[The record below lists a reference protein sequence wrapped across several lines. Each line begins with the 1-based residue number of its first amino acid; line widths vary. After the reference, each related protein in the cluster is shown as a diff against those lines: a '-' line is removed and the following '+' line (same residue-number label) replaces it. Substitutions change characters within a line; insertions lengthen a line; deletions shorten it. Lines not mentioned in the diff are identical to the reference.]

1 MFCTHFTVTFANGA
15 IRKESRKRKLR
26 LSAFKDAKHR
36 RGGEKKKKLLVSA
49 LKDARHSRGSDRREK
64 CW

>member
-1 MFCTHFTVTFANGA
+1 MFFTHFTVTFANGA
-15 IRKESRKRKLR
+15 IRKESRKRKLK

-36 RGGEKKKKLLVSA
+36 RGGEKKKKLLVSVF
-49 LKDARHSRGSDRREK
+49 KDARHSMGSNRREN